1 MNTSIRKYMLG
12 RIKQL
17 QIIVARQERV
27 IDMQK
32 STIATLRERAVI
44 RTRMLKDLKRGI

>member
-17 QIIVARQERV
+17 QLIISRQERV

-32 STIATLRERAVI
+32 STIATLRARASI
-44 RTRMLKDLKRGI
+44 RTRMLKDLKRGV